1 METVIDVKEILP
13 LERLERIKDSV
24 INISDELRE
33 KKLELSRANDR
44 IECLRSRNFDLYE
57 ENARLKEEFIR
68 VDSINKTFEK
78 VKATEMKELEKR
90 HQLEIL
96 SLKDKL
102 NEVIED
108 NDLVNI
114 KYEQLK
120 EEVGF

>member
-1 METVIDVKEILP
+1 MAKKRKRMETFIDVKEILP
-13 LERLERIKDSV
+13 IERLERIKDSV

-57 ENARLKEEFIR
+57 ENARLKEE
-68 VDSINKTFEK
+68 
-78 VKATEMKELEKR
+78 
-90 HQLEIL
+90 
-96 SLKDKL
+96 L

-108 NDLVNI
+108 NDLLTI
-114 KYEQLK
+114 KYKQLK